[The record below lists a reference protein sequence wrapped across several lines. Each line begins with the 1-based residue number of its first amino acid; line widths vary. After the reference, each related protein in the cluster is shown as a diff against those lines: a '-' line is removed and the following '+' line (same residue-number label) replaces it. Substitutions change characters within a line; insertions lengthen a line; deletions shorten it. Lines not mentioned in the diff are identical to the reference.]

1 MPALKFARDGIV
13 IQIVSVFRLSSSS
26 ISDAK
31 YTSHD
36 RLVAINWIL
45 IRFLQG
51 HRKLKLPPCGEFQ
64 SRINLVILAKK
75 TDSNS
80 WDENVRCKY
89 EFRNVTRSFGRSQ
102 LWYATQTSVKQ
113 HLIWFSF
120 NSNNYWHVCHHET
133 YCFGVRHFVLYNL
146 LYMRLEYPKNSFARC
161 KTVSLSRNFEKLLV
175 NSRIKE
181 KDRVILTYLTNQ
193 WGMI

>member
-1 MPALKFARDGIV
+1 MSVKPFGHWYCVRDYLRLASEGPKTEDAFSDERATFMPALKFARDRIV

-64 SRINLVILAKK
+64 SRMNLVMYYL
-75 TDSNS
+75 
-80 WDENVRCKY
+80 
-89 EFRNVTRSFGRSQ
+89 
-102 LWYATQTSVKQ
+102 
-113 HLIWFSF
+113 
-120 NSNNYWHVCHHET
+120 
-133 YCFGVRHFVLYNL
+133 VL
-146 LYMRLEYPKNSFARC
+146 E
-161 KTVSLSRNFEKLLV
+161 VSLGQSEVHTSACKSHLKLDTQSINYKLFYLL
-175 NSRIKE
+175 
-181 KDRVILTYLTNQ
+181 DLHLTRAHE
-193 WGMI
+193 